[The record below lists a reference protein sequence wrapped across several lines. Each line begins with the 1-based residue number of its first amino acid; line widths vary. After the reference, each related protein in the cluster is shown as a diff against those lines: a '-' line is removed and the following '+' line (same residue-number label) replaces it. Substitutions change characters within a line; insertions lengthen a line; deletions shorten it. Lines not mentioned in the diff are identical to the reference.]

1 MQRKII
7 TTLITLVFLLAA
19 TILPAAAQDT
29 VQAELQ
35 VPDGKY
41 TVGDPILLTL
51 VVSHPA
57 DYQVIPP
64 TLGENLGD
72 LFIYG
77 QAPMH
82 TVRNTDG
89 TATTTQTIDTRLFAP
104 GDFEI
109 PALALNISD
118 GAGNLIAVE
127 TPTTAISVASVLNEA
142 DTELRDIKPQAELPY
157 MNILPWIIAVAAVGL
172 IGAAGFMIWR
182 RRQKRTA
189 FSQID
194 NRLPHEIILDEL
206 NRVQGL
212 RLPDEGRFKEH
223 YTLISDMMRVYA
235 ERIFKVPMLER
246 TTSEVQIGLKTIQID
261 ADLANTFIDILDE
274 SDMVKFAKVTP
285 DRDSAYMLIEKSRR
299 FVQGTKP
306 KLAEEDELEKKS
318 DLSNPRMSKMNE
330 TRFHPPTEVTP

>member
-1 MQRKII
+1 MQRKIF

-35 VPDGKY
+35 VPDGQY

-57 DYQVIPP
+57 DYQVIPL
-64 TLGENLGD
+64 TLGETLGD
-72 LFIYG
+72 LFVYG
-77 QAPMH
+77 QSPMQ
-82 TVRNTDG
+82 TVRNSDG

-104 GDFEI
+104 GDYEI
-109 PALALNISD
+109 PVLAFNISD

-127 TPTTAISVASVLNEA
+127 TPTTAVSVASILNEG
-142 DTELRDIKPQAELPY
+142 DTELRDIKPQAELPFL
-157 MNILPWIIAVAAVGL
+157 NILPWVIAAAAVGL

-182 RRQKRTA
+182 HRQKQTV

-194 NRLPHEIILDEL
+194 NRLPHEVILDEL

-235 ERIFKVPMLER
+235 ERIFKFPVLER

-261 ADLANTFIDILDE
+261 ADLANTFIDVLDE

-285 DRDSAYMLIEKSRR
+285 DRESAYMLIEKSRR
-299 FVQGTKP
+299 FVEGTKP
-306 KLAEEDELEKKS
+306 KPAAEDALEKNG
-318 DLSNPRMSKMNE
+318 DLYNPRMSKMNE